1 MDKGRS
7 WHEEA
12 PALRNNNI
20 GPFDGLDHTKGLR
33 VPPGDLVQIVVV
45 SGHGIGVYRGA
56 GGGATVPRRATAV
69 RRGGAE
75 GAEEL
80 SDDRLGVDSLL
91 LVVERHHEELRRRV
105 LVPERLER
113 GDEAAPLPEGVALG
127 EPVSA

>member
-1 MDKGRS
+1 
-7 WHEEA
+7 
-12 PALRNNNI
+12 
-20 GPFDGLDHTKGLR
+20 
-33 VPPGDLVQIVVV
+33 
-45 SGHGIGVYRGA
+45 
-56 GGGATVPRRATAV
+56 V